1 MLNVLMIY
9 ALRKNQLWSILINME
24 SEEEFRLGKVIFKNR
39 HIRFNL
45 TFDAYEKK
53 TGTKRQILIS
63 YKPFLFAEPSNK
75 KNH

>member
-1 MLNVLMIY
+1 MCEGRTNHGAFLLMD
-9 ALRKNQLWSILINME
+9 
-24 SEEEFRLGKVIFKNR
+24 EEEFQIGKVIFKNR
-39 HIRFNL
+39 HIRFNI

-75 KNH
+75 KKH